1 MTAVGATATSN
12 TVRRDVCFRPD
23 AILASKADMGAKLP
37 FVSRASASQ
46 LLAAGGRLAFE
57 AVQNE
62 SSRDA
67 THLERSGSGRFYRR
81 ERSDEYLSAASV

>member
-1 MTAVGATATSN
+1 MTAVGATTTSN

-46 LLAAGGRLAFE
+46 LLA
-57 AVQNE
+57 
-62 SSRDA
+62 D
-67 THLERSGSGRFYRR
+67 SG
-81 ERSDEYLSAASV
+81 LAASF